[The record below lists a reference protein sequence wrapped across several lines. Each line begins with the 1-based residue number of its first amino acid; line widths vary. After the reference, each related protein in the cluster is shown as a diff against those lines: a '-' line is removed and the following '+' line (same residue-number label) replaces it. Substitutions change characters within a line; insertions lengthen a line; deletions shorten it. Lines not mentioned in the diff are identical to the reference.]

1 MEFTTSFVTNA
12 RQIFLTIEGNSAT
25 YLTSELSLENNN
37 LFNRFLITEVSGDE
51 IDIPVIARTHIEE
64 IISDNFQSSSGTIN
78 SKTVVLPLYENAI
91 PVTKRSF
98 DSFIK
103 QFFTFTPY
111 SNRLQKITSSKGEVY
126 YGGKG
131 IIFDSEYNP
140 LLLCTLRAEK
150 KLSNIGSFRWYY
162 RRPIIYVNP
171 IVFMEPSKLI
181 NKGIIKKII
190 PYYSNNAL
198 LFPSIISGYV
208 NVNTVK
214 SNRAAVIID
223 DMDKFFVKPT
233 VPKPQSCTMESLNQC
248 LVDNIEDVLQLV

>member
-1 MEFTTSFVTNA
+1 MEFTTSFITNV

-37 LFNRFLITEVSGDE
+37 LFNRFLVTEVSGDE
-51 IDIPVIARTHIEE
+51 IDIPVIARNHIEE
-64 IISDNFQSSSGTIN
+64 VISDNFQSSSGTIN
-78 SKTVVLPLYENAI
+78 SKTIVLPLYENSI

-131 IIFDSEYNP
+131 IIFDSEYNS

-150 KLSNIGSFRWYY
+150 KLSNTGSFHWCYC
-162 RRPIIYVNP
+162 RPIIYVNP

-181 NKGIIKKII
+181 NKGIIKKVI

-208 NVNTVK
+208 NINTVK

>member
-1 MEFTTSFVTNA
+1 
-12 RQIFLTIEGNSAT
+12 
-25 YLTSELSLENNN
+25 
-37 LFNRFLITEVSGDE
+37 
-51 IDIPVIARTHIEE
+51 
-64 IISDNFQSSSGTIN
+64 
-78 SKTVVLPLYENAI
+78 
-91 PVTKRSF
+91 
-98 DSFIK
+98 
-103 QFFTFTPY
+103 
-111 SNRLQKITSSKGEVY
+111 
-126 YGGKG
+126 
-131 IIFDSEYNP
+131 
-140 LLLCTLRAEK
+140 
-150 KLSNIGSFRWYY
+150 
-162 RRPIIYVNP
+162 
-171 IVFMEPSKLI
+171 MEPSKLI